1 MDTASFFTDA
11 RFGMFI
17 HWGLYAIPAGEWGGR
32 EIPGIG
38 EQIMRF
44 AQISADEYARL
55 AGSFSPRAFDAEAWA
70 ALAEAAGMK
79 YLVITAKHHD
89 GFALWDTAYSEFSVM
104 NSPFKRDI
112 IAELA
117 GACARHN
124 LKLCIYYSQRQDW
137 HEPDGVWHEWPGQF
151 PVPAAERGVNFD
163 RYMNAKAL
171 PQIRELLTKYG
182 PVGLVWY
189 DTPTDS
195 TFEQSKAFYDLV
207 HELQPECL
215 VCDRVGN
222 GFGDYAVL
230 GDNEFPYCADNLNGE
245 VPATLNHTW
254 GFKKNDHHWKSVRDL
269 LYSLIRS
276 VSNGCN
282 YLLNVGPDADGVI
295 PAPSVERLK
304 AIGEWLKVNGE
315 AIYGASGVPFPVPPA
330 WGAATAKGN
339 MLYLIFSEW
348 PGTNFTL
355 DGVLN
360 KVKNAR
366 ILSGPQ
372 VNFERK
378 NGSIHFANLPEQPPC
393 EYFSVLALELDAPVK
408 VDPAIRQASDGT
420 VSLLSGRAEVE
431 AESGSKLALDRKGV
445 PVYFQP
451 GTGCLRWTFSVSK
464 PGRYRVEALTNRH
477 WSTKWIDGIE
487 VAIRCSGQR
496 LSRVLTADKPLENIQ
511 TKYHPETESF
521 VGEISFDRAGEY
533 ELSIEI
539 AAMPVFKAHNALS
552 EDQDD
557 TRSLNLIMLKLIPA

>member
-1 MDTASFFTDA
+1 MDTANFFTDA

-44 AQISADEYARL
+44 AQIPAVEYAGL
-55 AGSFSPRAFDAEAWA
+55 ANSFNPKAFDAEAWA

-89 GFALWDTAYSEFSVM
+89 GFALWDTAHSEFSVM

-112 IAELA
+112 ITELA
-117 GACARHN
+117 AACARHN
-124 LKLCIYYSQRQDW
+124 LKFCIYYSQRQDW
-137 HEPDGVWHEWPGQF
+137 HEPDGTWNEWPGQF
-151 PVPAAERGVNFD
+151 PVPAAERGVDFN

-171 PQIRELLTKYG
+171 PQIRELLTNYG
-182 PVGLVWY
+182 PVGLIWY

-315 AIYGASGVPFPVPPA
+315 AIYGTSGVPFPVPPA

-348 PGTNFTL
+348 PGPDFTL
-355 DGVLN
+355 DGILN
-360 KVKNAR
+360 EVKSAR
-366 ILSGPQ
+366 ILSGPE
-372 VNFERK
+372 VNFEHK
-378 NGSIHFANLPEQPPC
+378 NGSIYFVALPAQPPC
-393 EYFSVLALELDAPVK
+393 EYFSVLAVELDSPVK

-420 VSLLSGRAEVE
+420 VSLLSGRAAAE
-431 AESGSKLALDRKGV
+431 AESGSKLALDRKGL

-451 GTGCLRWTFSVSK
+451 GNGRLRWAFSMDK
-464 PGRYRVEALTNRH
+464 PGRYRVEALTTRH
-477 WSTKWIDGIE
+477 WSTKWIDGIA
-487 VAIRCSGQR
+487 VAIRCGGQEV
-496 LSRVLTADKPLENIQ
+496 SRILTSDRPLENIQ
-511 TKYHPETESF
+511 TKYHPETESY
-521 VGEISFDRAGEY
+521 VGEISFDRAGEH
-533 ELSIEI
+533 ELSIEVTG
-539 AAMPVFKAHNALS
+539 MPDFKAHNALS

-557 TRSLNLIMLKLIPA
+557 TRSLNLIMLKLIPV